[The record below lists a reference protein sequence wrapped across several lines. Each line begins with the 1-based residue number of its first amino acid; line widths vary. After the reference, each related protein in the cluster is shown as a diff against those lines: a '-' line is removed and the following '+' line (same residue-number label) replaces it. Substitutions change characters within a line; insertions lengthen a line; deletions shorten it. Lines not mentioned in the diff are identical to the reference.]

1 MKTAI
6 ACFSDAG
13 MELGKQLKLGEVT
26 RIGEETG
33 VSLDEWTKEHFE
45 TTEGLIFIGACGI
58 AVRAIAPYL
67 VSKTTDPAVV
77 VVDDM
82 GTFVISLVSGHLG
95 GANDLA
101 SMISSR
107 CGAVPVITT
116 ATDQRGTFAVDQ
128 WAKREGIG
136 IVNPEAIK
144 EISSSIL
151 AGNEVVVS
159 SGSCK
164 LHLVPKLY
172 VLGVGCKKDTSPEAM
187 IEAYQEFAKRYALID
202 ASIGTIATID
212 LKKEELAIRVLSKR
226 LGVPVVT
233 FGAEELAAVSGDF
246 TASEFVEQITGVD
259 NVCERA
265 AVRMA
270 GGTLMVKKE
279 SYEGITFA
287 LARNKRL
294 EQWSWE

>member
-6 ACFSDAG
+6 ACFSNDG
-13 MELGKQLKLGEVT
+13 MELATQLKMGEVT

-33 VSLDEWTKEHFE
+33 ITLDAWTKEHFDSC
-45 TTEGLIFIGACGI
+45 EGLIFVGACGI
-58 AVRAIAPYL
+58 AVRAIAPYI
-67 VSKTTDPAVV
+67 VSKTSDPAVV
-77 VVDDM
+77 VLDDQ
-82 GTFVISLVSGHLG
+82 GDFVISLLSGHMG

-116 ATDQRGTFAVDQ
+116 ATDRKGTFAVDQ

-144 EISSSIL
+144 EISSAIL
-151 AGNEVVVS
+151 EGQEVIVSAGS
-159 SGSCK
+159 HK
-164 LHLVPKLY
+164 LQLVPKQY
-172 VLGVGCKKDTSPEAM
+172 VLGIGCKKNASPEAM
-187 IEAYQEFAKRYALID
+187 IEAYQEFTKKYAVMD
-202 ASIGTIATID
+202 ASIGSIATID
-212 LKKEELAIRVLSKR
+212 IKKDEMAIRILSKR

-233 FGAEELAAVSGDF
+233 FSAEELNAMEGDF
-246 TASEFVEQITGVD
+246 TPSEFVKEVTGVD

-279 SYEGITFA
+279 VYDGITMA